1 MRIRAVR
8 ERSIACRFDPGA
20 TRREPHITPRCCI
33 ATLALALAAPPGAA
47 AQQTAATDHEIR
59 LAQAT
64 DQTTTTPSVTPVTP
78 NSTSATCLSGCSTQ
92 SLSCQNTCI
101 ATINGTT
108 VIPSMTTVG
117 VTTTPNQ
124 CVANCSSQLQ
134 QCQRSCALEQ

>member
-1 MRIRAVR
+1 M
-8 ERSIACRFDPGA
+8 
-20 TRREPHITPRCCI
+20 TPRCCF
-33 ATLALALAAPPGAA
+33 AALVLAAPLGAT
-47 AQQTAATDHEIR
+47 AQQAAATDREIR
-59 LAQAT
+59 LAQAA

-78 NSTSATCLSGCSTQ
+78 NNTSATCLSGCSTQ

-117 VTTTPNQ
+117 VTTNPNQ
-124 CVANCSSQLQ
+124 CSANCSSQLQ

>member
-1 MRIRAVR
+1 M
-8 ERSIACRFDPGA
+8 
-20 TRREPHITPRCCI
+20 TPRCCI
-33 ATLALALAAPPGAA
+33 ALVLALAVPLGAA
-47 AQQTAATDHEIR
+47 AQQAAAPDREMR

-64 DQTTTTPSVTPVTP
+64 DQITTTPSVTPVTP

-117 VTTTPNQ
+117 VTTNPNQ
-124 CVANCSSQLQ
+124 CSANCSSQLQ